1 MHELVVPRQD
11 EIANKNSIA
20 MEVIIYRGNQIHAW
34 NNGKF
39 SAYIMDRYGDIEE
52 YTKDTLEEAKQV
64 IDKHVG
70 IN

>member
-11 EIANKNSIA
+11 EIANKNGIA

-34 NNGKF
+34 GNGKF

>member
-1 MHELVVPRQD
+1 MHELVVPGQD
-11 EIANKNSIA
+11 EITNKNSIA

-34 NNGKF
+34 SNGKF